1 MTELT
6 VALIILLVS
15 LGNCACMVVG
25 ALAYRLGRVETRS
38 ETTKESVKPTVF
50 PEVVS
55 PEVKAEREER
65 RQKRESDEVIAEFE
79 RDLKE
84 YERVLYE

>member
-6 VALIILLVS
+6 VALIIFLVS

-65 RQKRESDEVIAEFE
+65 RQKAESDAFIANLEEDF
-79 RDLKE
+79 KE
-84 YERVLYE
+84 YEKVLYE